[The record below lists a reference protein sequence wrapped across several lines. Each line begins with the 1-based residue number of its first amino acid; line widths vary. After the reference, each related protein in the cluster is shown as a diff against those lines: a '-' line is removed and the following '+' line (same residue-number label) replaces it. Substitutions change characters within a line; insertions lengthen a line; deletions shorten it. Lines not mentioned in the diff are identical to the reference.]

1 MRELK
6 RTFERITCK
15 FSDIFT
21 GEKQVCLEILVKSVD
36 FLFERKKI
44 ILENFTVRTLAYS
57 LFYVYRVLL
66 AKNLLRFHE
75 ANRPILPV

>member
-6 RTFERITCK
+6 RTFEHIICK
-15 FSDIFT
+15 FSEIFT
-21 GEKQVCLEILVKSVD
+21 GGKQAHIEILVKSVD
-36 FLFERKKI
+36 FLFGRKKI

-66 AKNLLRFHE
+66 GKNLLRFHE
-75 ANRPILPV
+75 TNRLILPV